1 MIIGGSPVDVT
12 LAAARPQCRRS
23 CLWAERVGCSPLRSS
38 TRYMSRWIQTSNRS
52 RRWSGYSALRASDP
66 FLARHNKEASLPC
79 SPRWSG
85 WRDLNP
91 RPLRPERS
99 ALPSCA
105 TPRCPESGAQSNRD
119 SIAERSPTHVND
131 GSGQRATRVS
141 GRRGSA
147 TSPLAG
153 RRSGGAN
160 RARYRGRRSRG
171 TTSGRP
177 ICAASAHDA
186 HQCRS

>member
-1 MIIGGSPVDVT
+1 MRGNQKLLKHALRGQEQHRWLIAARKHRSPVVLRD
-12 LAAARPQCRRS
+12 RRS
-23 CLWAERVGCSPLRSS
+23 SLVLYFCCCLRLR
-38 TRYMSRWIQTSNRS
+38 RAGRH
-52 RRWSGYSALRASDP
+52 RRGAQK
-66 FLARHNKEASLPC
+66 H
-79 SPRWSG
+79 WSG

-105 TPRCPESGAQSNRD
+105 TPRCPGSGAQSNRD
-119 SIAERSPTHVND
+119 SIAEGSPTHVND
-131 GSGQRATRVS
+131 GSGRRPMLVTVS
-141 GRRGSA
+141 GPRGSA
-147 TSPLAG
+147 TWPPAG
-153 RRSGGAN
+153 RRSARAN

-186 HQCRS
+186 RRCRS

>member
-1 MIIGGSPVDVT
+1 MIIGGSPSTSRLRLLGCSAEDLAYGPKG
-12 LAAARPQCRRS
+12 LAARHCDLRPVTCLDGFKHRTGQDGGRGIRR
-23 CLWAERVGCSPLRSS
+23 CAPPTPSS
-38 TRYMSRWIQTSNRS
+38 LGTTRK
-52 RRWSGYSALRASDP
+52 RAFP
-66 FLARHNKEASLPC
+66 
-79 SPRWSG
+79 PRWSG

-105 TPRCPESGAQSNRD
+105 TPRCPESAAQSNRD

-153 RRSGGAN
+153 RRSAGAN

-171 TTSGRP
+171 TTSDRP